1 MQQQSKDAYPDGNS
15 VPTLDPCQMLDQ
27 VRSLEPLAHKDHHS
41 ISMNQRKQLPGQSAT
56 LGFPLTDR
64 PIFEVPWIM
73 GPERRFFP

>member
-41 ISMNQRKQLPGQSAT
+41 ISMNQRKQLPGSKCN
-56 LGFPLTDR
+56 
-64 PIFEVPWIM
+64 PIAAEVGIM
-73 GPERRFFP
+73 AAFIIFFP